1 MFVLVR
7 QFARLLTGKVQPF
20 EIGLG
25 VFFGVLLAL
34 IPSRAVDDGT
44 GFASFSTLWLL
55 ALFCFL
61 ALRASIPVAIAVMGL
76 FELLERLFLGQL
88 TSGLGRI
95 LLEQVL
101 PEPVGV
107 AFATGWPSAQL
118 HTWWGLGGALSG
130 ILLGL
135 ALAIPAN
142 RLIKRKLPVWQEK
155 FGKKRL
161 TGAVSHNL
169 LGRVIGFWLG

>member
-1 MFVLVR
+1 MFILLR

-25 VFFGVLLAL
+25 AFFGVLLAL
-34 IPSRAVDDGT
+34 IPAGAVDEGT
-44 GFASFSTLWLL
+44 GFIGLNSLWLL

-61 ALRASIPVAIAVMGL
+61 ALRASIPVALALMGL
-76 FELLERLFLGQL
+76 MEIAEALFLGRL

-95 LLEQVL
+95 LLEDVL
-101 PEPVGV
+101 PQSAGIGL
-107 AFATGWPSAQL
+107 ATGWPSAQL
-118 HTWWGLGGALSG
+118 HTWWGLGGAICGL
-130 ILLGL
+130 LLGF

-142 RLIKRKLPVWQEK
+142 RLIKLKLPIWQEK
-155 FGKKRL
+155 YGKNRI

-169 LGRVIGFWLG
+169 FGRMLGYWLG

>member
-1 MFVLVR
+1 MFILVR

-25 VFFGVLLAL
+25 AFFGVLLGLMPAG
-34 IPSRAVDDGT
+34 AVDEGT
-44 GFASFSTLWLL
+44 GFIGLNSLWLI

-61 ALRASIPVAIAVMGL
+61 ALRASIPVALALMGL
-76 FELLERLFLGQL
+76 MEILEALFLGRL

-95 LLEQVL
+95 LLEDLL
-101 PEPVGV
+101 PQSVGV
-107 AFATGWPSAQL
+107 GFATGWPSAQL
-118 HTWWGLGGALSG
+118 HTWWGLGGALCG
-130 ILLGL
+130 LVLGF

-142 RLIKRKLPVWQEK
+142 RLIKRMLPVWQAK
-155 FGKKRL
+155 FGKNRV

-169 LGRVIGFWLG
+169 FGRMIGFWLG

>member
-1 MFVLVR
+1 MFGLVR

-25 VFFGVLLAL
+25 AFFGVLLAL
-34 IPSRAVDDGT
+34 IPSRAVDEGT
-44 GFASFSTLWLL
+44 GFAGFSTLWLL

-61 ALRASIPVAIAVMGL
+61 ALRASIPVALALMGL
-76 FELLERLFLGQL
+76 FEILERLFLGRL
-88 TSGLGRI
+88 TSGIGRS
-95 LLEQVL
+95 LLEDVL
-101 PEPVGV
+101 PQSAGIG
-107 AFATGWPSAQL
+107 FARAWPSAQL
-118 HTWWGLGGALSG
+118 HTWWGLGGALCG

-142 RLIKRKLPVWQEK
+142 ILIKRKLPYLQEK
-155 FGKKRL
+155 FGKNRI

-169 LGRVIGFWLG
+169 FGRVIGFWLG